1 MIEHL
6 SSDKRMMSRVEMDD
20 IYFVSAYDTNLA
32 LFIAEVRLVARMVFS
47 VSCYERYVFDWRV
60 FLQ

>member
-20 IYFVSAYDTNLA
+20 IYVVSAYNANLA
-32 LFIAEVRLVARMVFS
+32 LSIAEVRLVARMVFS